1 MNMKNMTLSKEA
13 EELKKECLNLQ
24 NKIES
29 LLFNINSLKIEKQ
42 TDK

>member
-1 MNMKNMTLSKEA
+1 MNMKNMALSKEA

-24 NKIES
+24 NKIEQ